1 MTTVTTL
8 LLDDLS
14 SSVLNTLKEHLKENI
29 SRIIEENKTKKKKNT
44 PENKLI
50 RDKKII
56 TCTETG
62 LYFEQFK
69 VCINLV
75 YSEKD

>member
-29 SRIIEENKTKKKKNT
+29 SRIIEENKKKKKNT